1 MIENCK
7 VCGESGVDEC
17 LHCGSAIDVG
27 ELEVFFNGFLAVA
40 MQVCLCQGCDGVS
53 LRTGGEFRAF
63 VCSKC
68 RHKALTVE
76 LRGPEQLR
84 KAS

>member
-1 MIENCK
+1 MIEKCRA
-7 VCGESGVDEC
+7 CGESSEEEC
-17 LHCGSAIDVG
+17 VHCGSAIDVG
-27 ELEVFFNGFLAVA
+27 ELEVMFNGYLAVA
-40 MQVCLCQGCDGVS
+40 MDVCLCQGCDGVW
-53 LRTGGEFRAF
+53 LRMGGENRLF

-68 RHKALTVE
+68 RQKALTVE